1 MLRSLPLLA
10 AVSALTACA
19 ASTGSGSRPRIDPVD
34 LTLTR
39 ACERPAT
46 LPNRDLSEDEVVRLW
61 GSDRTHLLDCANR
74 HKAHVEAIRIRDDL
88 IAGRSPI
95 PTPTGGRP

>member
-19 ASTGSGSRPRIDPVD
+19 PSTGSDSPPRIDPVD

-39 ACERPAT
+39 PCERPT
-46 LPNRDLSEDEVVRLW
+46 RLPNRDLSENEVVRFW
-61 GSDRTHLLDCANR
+61 GSDRKSLLDCANR

-88 IAGRSPI
+88 IAGPNL
-95 PTPTGGRP
+95 TPTGGRP